1 MREPAKKKP
10 GRPELPPDER
20 RDHTVRARVTAA
32 EAAHTKDEAAYE
44 AARSR
49 LADRLTQ
56 QSETQAALSRSGD
69 VSGALQVIAAA
80 APEIRR

>member
-32 EAAHTKDEAAYE
+32 EAAKF
-44 AARSR
+44 
-49 LADRLTQ
+49 DRLGGA
-56 QSETQAALSRSGD
+56 EWLRRVLARAEAWRKLDAA
-69 VSGALQVIAAA
+69 IAKATGGT
-80 APEIRR
+80 E